1 MGLLFSLNGRIK
13 LIYCLLFYLVIKMEV
28 KSFCEKT
35 LQTSQA
41 AVKTFKKKKKI
52 KMLHEGH
59 TKKIKYYYIEY

>member
-1 MGLLFSLNGRIK
+1 
-13 LIYCLLFYLVIKMEV
+13 MEV

-41 AVKTFKKKKKI
+41 AVKTFKKKI